1 MTTKKAPWIYCGY
14 RDNLVFNLEPTVK
27 GHRKIYSNQT
37 LEELFALEETFMPPD
52 FSGSDYYE
60 ETFMANEFSQSDDY

>member
-1 MTTKKAPWIYCGY
+1 MTTRKTSWNYGY
-14 RDNLVFNLEPTVK
+14 NDNLVSNLEPTVK
-27 GHRKIYSNQT
+27 GHRKIYSKQT

-60 ETFMANEFSQSDDY
+60 ETFMPSEFSQSDDY

>member
-1 MTTKKAPWIYCGY
+1 MTTRKTSWSNGGFT
-14 RDNLVFNLEPTVK
+14 DNLVFNLEPTVK
-27 GHRKIYSNQT
+27 GHRKIYSNQS

-60 ETFMANEFSQSDDY
+60 ETFMPNEFSQSDDY

>member
-1 MTTKKAPWIYCGY
+1 MTTRKTSWNYGY
-14 RDNLVFNLEPTVK
+14 NDNLVFNLEPTVK

-60 ETFMANEFSQSDDY
+60 ETFMPNEFSQSDDY

>member
-1 MTTKKAPWIYCGY
+1 MTTKKASWNYGY
-14 RDNLVFNLEPTVK
+14 NDNLVFNLEPTVK

-60 ETFMANEFSQSDDY
+60 ETFMPNEFSQSDDY